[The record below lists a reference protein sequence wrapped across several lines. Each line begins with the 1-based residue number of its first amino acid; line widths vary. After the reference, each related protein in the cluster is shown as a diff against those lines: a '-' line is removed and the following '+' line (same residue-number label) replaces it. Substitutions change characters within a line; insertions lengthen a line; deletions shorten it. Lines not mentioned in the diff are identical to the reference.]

1 MRDSEIKTLSLTK
14 GALFMSRRKTS
25 FAHAI
30 PFRRRKLLE
39 GINRIVC
46 GEPSIKAISQL
57 VDDVAEA
64 KKITDSFSIGP
75 NIESF
80 LKKVS
85 LQQARKVL

>member
-1 MRDSEIKTLSLTK
+1 
-14 GALFMSRRKTS
+14 MSRRKTS

-30 PFRRRKLLE
+30 QFRRRKLLE
-39 GINRIVC
+39 GINRTVC

-75 NIESF
+75 NIERF